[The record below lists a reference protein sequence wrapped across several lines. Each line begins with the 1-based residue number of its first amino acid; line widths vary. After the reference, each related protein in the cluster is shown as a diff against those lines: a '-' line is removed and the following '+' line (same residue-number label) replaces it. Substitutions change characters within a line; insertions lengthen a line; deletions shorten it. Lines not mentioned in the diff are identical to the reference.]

1 MAANE
6 QRPVLDISEDEEEDV
21 RINVEMAALN
31 ITRPHTQVISSEYR
45 LGNCIA
51 RLFSILFQ
59 FQSIQNLYKKN
70 TILNQQY
77 YFWAYVDT

>member
-45 LGNCIA
+45 LGNGIA
-51 RLFSILFQ
+51 LLFHILFQ
-59 FQSIQNLYKKN
+59 FQSIQNL
-70 TILNQQY
+70 
-77 YFWAYVDT
+77 